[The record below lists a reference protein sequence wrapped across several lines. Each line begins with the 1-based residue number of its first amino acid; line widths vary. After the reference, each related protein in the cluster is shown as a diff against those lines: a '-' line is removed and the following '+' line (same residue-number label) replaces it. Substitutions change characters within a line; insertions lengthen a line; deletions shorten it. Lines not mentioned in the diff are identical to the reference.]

1 MEKLII
7 NGGKRLEG
15 SVSISGAKNS
25 AVALIP
31 AALLADGPVVI
42 ENLPHIQDVEIYCEL
57 LKEMGADVLFEDDWM
72 EVDGRPMQLKLMPVN
87 LRIAFFLTSTTITL
101 FSALS

>member
-7 NGGKRLEG
+7 NGGKPLVG
-15 SVSISGAKNS
+15 TVTISGAKNS

-42 ENLPHIQDVEIYCEL
+42 ENLPHIQDVEIYHEL
-57 LKEMGADVLFEDDWM
+57 LQRHGS
-72 EVDGRPMQLKLMPVN
+72 GRAV
-87 LRIAFFLTSTTITL
+87 
-101 FSALS
+101 